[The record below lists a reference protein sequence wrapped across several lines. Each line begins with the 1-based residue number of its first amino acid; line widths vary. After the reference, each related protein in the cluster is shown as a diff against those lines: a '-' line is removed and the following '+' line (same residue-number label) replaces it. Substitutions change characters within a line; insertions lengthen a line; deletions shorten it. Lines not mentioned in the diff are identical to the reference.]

1 MFVLGA
7 IAILLTAREFSGLKL
22 AYSVT
27 FHTVIDGPSLF
38 RGSYVFFMA
47 LGVSQDWTCEPIPE
61 DAIKSLKPC
70 S

>member
-7 IAILLTAREFSGLKL
+7 IAILLTAREFSGLKV

-27 FHTVIDGPSLF
+27 FRTVIDRPSLF
-38 RGSYVFFMA
+38 RGAYVFFMA
-47 LGVSQDWTCEPIPE
+47 LGVSQDWTYEPIQE